1 MLVCRI
7 PAGDGV
13 HSPGIIIPA
22 AKQEQRA
29 LPCPKAVRTHPG
41 AGSQRGADLR
51 LEIPTV
57 FSEEA
62 SPATLET
69 LAGVLLISHAGLLKQ
84 EDRAL

>member
-1 MLVCRI
+1 MLVCRS

-13 HSPGIIIPA
+13 HSPWILIPA
-22 AKQEQRA
+22 AKQEQSS
-29 LPCPKAVRTHPG
+29 LPCPKAVQTHAG
-41 AGSQRGADLR
+41 AGSQRSADLR